1 MRSNEC
7 IHVAKNAGHCIGGG
21 RIRMRRLHF
30 LWRGGRGMSGLI
42 LAGAALSVALSAALL
57 TSWCLVPRW
66 RTLLNYVI
74 TNQVVIGTLHQL
86 CLILINELSGET
98 LFKILIYLNDY
109 LFLASL
115 CWSLCVSMVT
125 YLKLVLTCPGRLSC
139 EKRKATAFAGGVF
152 LVTKLVTDCFIANV
166 FHLGELSQVLPVK
179 FVLLYVITAVNLFVF
194 VKVVVYVMSC
204 CRVRVSGRWGWR
216 VVSII
221 GVSFV
226 CDAVTNLT
234 LSAVLIG
241 FYTRSYDFQLWII
254 LFYYRLVPQAVV
266 VLFNK
271 KSRNTWSKYL
281 AQRRNNRQNIIQIQ
295 NLRS

>member
-74 TNQVVIGTLHQL
+74 TNQ
-86 CLILINELSGET
+86 
-98 LFKILIYLNDY
+98 
-109 LFLASL
+109 
-115 CWSLCVSMVT
+115 
-125 YLKLVLTCPGRLSC
+125 
-139 EKRKATAFAGGVF
+139 
-152 LVTKLVTDCFIANV
+152 
-166 FHLGELSQVLPVK
+166 
-179 FVLLYVITAVNLFVF
+179 
-194 VKVVVYVMSC
+194 
-204 CRVRVSGRWGWR
+204 
-216 VVSII
+216 
-221 GVSFV
+221 
-226 CDAVTNLT
+226 
-234 LSAVLIG
+234 
-241 FYTRSYDFQLWII
+241 LWII